1 MVQVAPF
8 GSWNSPISAERVL
21 QGATRVEACRVSG
34 AGRYHRRSR
43 PSLKHR
49 EFAALGEAD
58 QHRVQWCAAVLR
70 IAIGLDR
77 SHAGAVGSLRVKIS
91 ATSITIVVEPSQA
104 DPDSISLEL
113 YSAEERSGLLAS
125 LAEREVVFELAAKS
139 VVAR

>member
-1 MVQVAPF
+1 M
-8 GSWNSPISAERVL
+8 
-21 QGATRVEACRVSG
+21 
-34 AGRYHRRSR
+34 
-43 PSLKHR
+43 
-49 EFAALGEAD
+49 
-58 QHRVQWCAAVLR
+58 LR

>member
-1 MVQVAPF
+1 M
-8 GSWNSPISAERVL
+8 
-21 QGATRVEACRVSG
+21 
-34 AGRYHRRSR
+34 
-43 PSLKHR
+43 
-49 EFAALGEAD
+49 
-58 QHRVQWCAAVLR
+58 
-70 IAIGLDR
+70 
-77 SHAGAVGSLRVKIS
+77 KIS